1 VVVAAKSP
9 SPTHPAHLP
18 PHPTPARTGHPHS
31 TPIKCMYRNRQAGS
45 KVGSGGVGEHLGAGE
60 VARGGSWWLWSLKK
74 PTFPCPNNARPQAHQ
89 VPPMPAATHNY
100 SKPSSSSRGGRHRGR
115 SSWRGAHGI
124 GWPLALPTGS
134 VREGSSGYGQ
144 LGTPVG
150 WLVLGAPCCPRQ
162 YTRICMPR
170 TLAGPSTLHR
180 HVIISILDAPVDGR
194 VRKQAAHVPNPC
206 PTGGDTHTGTATGS
220 GSVAVAGWQRSGSGS
235 TLQPRLPLVEHR
247 VITSPTMPGMAE
259 SAWTALGGE

>member
-1 VVVAAKSP
+1 MLP
-9 SPTHPAHLP
+9 SHLRQ
-18 PHPTPARTGHPHS
+18 PTPLTSLPTQLEPLLAQATHTPP
-31 TPIKCMYRNRQAGS
+31 PIKCMYRTRQAGS

-60 VARGGSWWLWSLKK
+60 VVRGGCWWLWSLKT

-100 SKPSSSSRGGRHRGR
+100 SKLSSSSRGGRHRGR
-115 SSWRGAHGI
+115 SSWRGAHGVV
-124 GWPLALPTGS
+124 WPLALPTGS

-150 WLVLGAPCCPRQ
+150 WLVLGAPCCPWQ

-170 TLAGPSTLHR
+170 TLGGPSTLHR

-194 VRKQAAHVPNPC
+194 VRKQAAHVPIPC
-206 PTGGDTHTGTATGS
+206 PTSDAEPTLRHTGTATGTGS
-220 GSVAVAGWQRSGSGS
+220 GGVAVAAEWQWQYCNHGCSWSDTVR
-235 TLQPRLPLVEHR
+235 HY
-247 VITSPTMPGMAE
+247 MPNDASNG
-259 SAWTALGGE
+259 